1 LRDETYGA
9 NLHVK
14 RGTLIDIFGKW
25 ILKHVN
31 LEKWRGKGGPG
42 EVEIVGAVKEKTL

>member
-1 LRDETYGA
+1 LRDETNGA

-14 RGTLIDIFGKW
+14 RGALIDIFGKW

-42 EVEIVGAVKEKTL
+42 AVEIVGAVKEKIL